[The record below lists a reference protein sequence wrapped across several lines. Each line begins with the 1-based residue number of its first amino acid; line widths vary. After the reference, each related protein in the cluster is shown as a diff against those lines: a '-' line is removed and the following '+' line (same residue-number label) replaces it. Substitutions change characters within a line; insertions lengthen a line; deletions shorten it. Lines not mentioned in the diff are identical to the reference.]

1 MKLTGNTQ
9 IDIDNKI
16 NFSDLEYELNVNH
29 MNVGL
34 ASKKKNKKIENGLDF
49 ESTIGPINI
58 KFNLLTNKS
67 QIPTSTSDINL
78 YMSADYIINN
88 NLKLGLKY
96 ETDVN
101 QQKFEILSGCIKSN
115 LKYNDID
122 LNLSTENIIYGHKNI
137 DNIKINLFGN
147 KIKPSIGLI
156 NNQINVGYIYNQI
169 EEIDEYGNKEDKI
182 NNKLSLDLDL
192 NIKI

>member
-1 MKLTGNTQ
+1 MKNQ
-9 IDIDNKI
+9 ILKI
-16 NFSDLEYELNVNH
+16 NL
-29 MNVGL
+29 
-34 ASKKKNKKIENGLDF
+34 
-49 ESTIGPINI
+49 I
-58 KFNLLTNKS
+58 KKS
-67 QIPTSTSDINL
+67 QQN
-78 YMSADYIINN
+78 YAKII
-88 NLKLGLKY
+88 
-96 ETDVN
+96 TDVN

>member
-34 ASKKKNKKIENGLDF
+34 ASKNKNKKIENGLDF

>member
-1 MKLTGNTQ
+1 
-9 IDIDNKI
+9 
-16 NFSDLEYELNVNH
+16 V
-29 MNVGL
+29 
-34 ASKKKNKKIENGLDF
+34 
-49 ESTIGPINI
+49 
-58 KFNLLTNKS
+58 LTNKT
-67 QIPTSTSDINL
+67 QLPVCASDINL
-78 YMSADYIINN
+78 YLSADYIIND

-96 ETDVN
+96 ETDVG

-115 LKYNDID
+115 LKHNDID
-122 LNLSTENIIYGHKNI
+122 LNLLTENIIYGHKNI
-137 DNIKINLFGN
+137 DDTKINLFGN
-147 KIKPSIGLI
+147 KINPSIGLI

>member
-1 MKLTGNTQ
+1 MKLTGSTQ

-16 NFSDLEYELNVNH
+16 KFSDLEYELNMNH
-29 MNVGL
+29 KNVGL
-34 ASKKKNKKIENGLDF
+34 ASKKKNKKIENGIDF
-49 ESTIGPINI
+49 ESTIGPVNI
-58 KFNLLTNKS
+58 KFNLLTNKA

-115 LKYNDID
+115 LKYNDVD

-192 NIKI
+192 DIKI

>member
-78 YMSADYIINN
+78 YISADYIINN